1 MEPWKLILAAVSDE
15 SILLDLKH
23 LLIEAKQNVP
33 PFLAELEADSEKYL
47 DIGGEKH
54 LLFSYRTTNLFERLL
69 QIVVEAELIKYK

>member
-1 MEPWKLILAAVSDE
+1 MESTVSEE

-47 DIGGEKH
+47 DIGGE
-54 LLFSYRTTNLFERLL
+54 SG
-69 QIVVEAELIKYK
+69 Q